1 MKLGTKYKS
10 FLRCL
15 NAKMEFL
22 EGTTSAGKTT
32 VGIYKFI
39 LKCWESPV
47 NQHIIAGLD
56 AGTIEK
62 NIINKDHGII
72 DEWGEL
78 VEYRGGGT
86 SNEKMAHILLKAS
99 TGIKKIYIL
108 GYDDKK
114 RWKKALG
121 AQYGCI
127 FIDEINIADM
137 DFVREAVMRCEYVMA
152 TLNPDAPELP
162 VYKEYINHSR
172 PLESWAYDTPKEI
185 LKELNEQAK
194 AGWVHWFFSFD
205 DNVSLTEEKKATIIA
220 NVPKGTKIYK
230 NKILGLRGKATGL
243 VFPLYKPEVHSPQ
256 EAQVARLIRD
266 KYDATQDEWFEI
278 WTSGLDTSYSAN
290 SADTIAMTYG
300 AITNKGRLFLLEEKV
315 YNNAEQSI
323 PLSPSD
329 TVVNYVDFLERCR
342 RVWGGY
348 ARHAFIDSA
357 DQATITEA
365 QKYKRTHPECGYI
378 FEGAYKKT
386 TNIDRINLQNG
397 WLNYNDT
404 VEPAFF
410 VLPKCKNYIEELNAY
425 SWREDKDNEP
435 EDGHDHCIQS
445 WQYGWLPY
453 KAKIGVLRNGDI
465 EQNGR

>member
-1 MKLGTKYKS
+1 MRVGTKYKA
-10 FLRCL
+10 FLQCL
-15 NAKMEFL
+15 DAKMEFL

-56 AGTIEK
+56 SGTIEK
-62 NIINKDHGII
+62 NIINKDHGIM
-72 DEWGEL
+72 DEWGDL

-86 SNEKMAHILLKAS
+86 SNEKMPHILLKSS

-108 GYDDKK
+108 GYDDRK

-162 VYKEYINHSR
+162 IYKEYINHSR
-172 PLESWAYDTPKEI
+172 PLKEWADDTPAEI
-185 LKELNEQAK
+185 LSALNEQAID
-194 AGWVHWFFSFD
+194 GWVHWFFSFH
-205 DNVSLTEEKKATIIA
+205 DNISLSSVKKATIIA

-243 VFPLYKPEVHSPQ
+243 VFPLFKPEIHCLTEEQAKQYIKAPHTNQ
-256 EAQVARLIRD
+256 E
-266 KYDATQDEWFEI
+266 EWFEI
-278 WTSGLDTSYSAN
+278 FTSGLDTAYS
-290 SADTIAMTYG
+290 SQSPDTIAMTYG
-300 AITNKGRLFLLEEKV
+300 AITNKGRAVLLAEKV
-315 YNNAEQSI
+315 YNNKALSV

-329 TVVNYVDFLERCR
+329 TVANYVDFLERCR
-342 RVWGGY
+342 RTWGGY
-348 ARHAFIDSA
+348 SKHVFIDSG

-365 QKYKRTHPECGYI
+365 YKYRRQHAECGYI

-397 WLNYNDT
+397 WMNYSDEKTPDFLVVDT
-404 VEPAFF
+404 CA
-410 VLPKCKNYIEELNAY
+410 NYISELNIY
-425 SWREDKDNEP
+425 SWREDKDSEP
-435 EDGHDHCIQS
+435 EDGHDHVIQS

-453 KAKIGVLRNGDI
+453 KNLIGVKNGDI
-465 EQNGR
+465 

>member
-1 MKLGTKYKS
+1 MRVGSKYKA
-10 FLRCL
+10 FLRCMD
-15 NAKMEFL
+15 AKMEFL

-32 VGIYKFI
+32 VGIYKFM
-39 LKCWESPV
+39 LKCWDSPI
-47 NQHIIAGLD
+47 NQHIISGLD

-62 NIINKDHGII
+62 NIINKDHGIM
-72 DEWGEL
+72 DEWGDL
-78 VEYRGGGT
+78 VEYKGGGT
-86 SNEKMAHILLKAS
+86 SSEKLAHIILHAS
-99 TGIKKIYIL
+99 SGDKKIYIL

-137 DFVREAVMRCEYVMA
+137 DYVREAVMRCEYVMA

-172 PLESWAYDTPKEI
+172 PLKEWANDTPKEI
-185 LKELNEQAK
+185 LNELKESPTPK
-194 AGWVHWFFSFD
+194 WVHWFFTFD
-205 DNVSLTEEKKATIIA
+205 DNISLTEDKKATIIA

-243 VFPLYKPEVHSPQ
+243 VFPLFKQGVHTLTKEQAMKLIKAPQ
-256 EAQVARLIRD
+256 GDQE
-266 KYDATQDEWFEI
+266 EWLDIF
-278 WTSGLDTSYSAN
+278 TSGLDTAYS
-290 SADTIAMTYG
+290 SSSPDTIAMTYG
-300 AITNKGRLFLLEEKV
+300 AITNKGRVILLEERV
-315 YNNAEQSI
+315 YNNAELNI

-329 TVVNYVDFLERCR
+329 TVANYEAFLNRCR
-342 RVWGGY
+342 RTWGGY
-348 ARHAFIDSA
+348 ARHTFIDSG

-365 QKYKRTHPECGYI
+365 IKYKRVHPECGYL

-397 WLNYNDT
+397 WMNYENR
-404 VEPAFF
+404 EPDFL
-410 VLPKCKNYIEELNAY
+410 VVDHCVNYISELNTY
-425 SWREDKDNEP
+425 SWREDRDNEP

-453 KAKIGVLRNGDI
+453 KSNIGVLRNGDI
-465 EQNGR
+465 

>member
-1 MKLGTKYKS
+1 MRLGKKYKA

-15 NAKMEFL
+15 NPKMEFL

-47 NQHIIAGLD
+47 SQHIIAGLD

-62 NIINKDHGII
+62 NIINKEHGII

-86 SNEKMAHILLKAS
+86 SNEKMSHILLKAS
-99 TGIKKIYIL
+99 TGVKKIYIL
-108 GYDDKK
+108 GYDDRK

-121 AQYGCI
+121 AQYGCL

-172 PLESWAYDTPKEI
+172 PLKEWEDDTPVEI
-185 LKELNEQAK
+185 LRELSEERK
-194 AGWVHWFFSFD
+194 DGWVHWFFSFD
-205 DNVSLTEEKKATIIA
+205 DNVGLTAEKKKTIIA
-220 NVPKGTKIYK
+220 NVPAGTKIYK

-243 VFPLYKPEVHSPQ
+243 VFPLYKPDIHGISKENALQ
-256 EAQVARLIRD
+256 YLRD
-266 KYDATQDEWFEI
+266 KYDPAQEEYFEI
-278 WTSGLDTSYSAN
+278 FTSGLDTSYSAN

-300 AITNKGRLFLLEEKV
+300 AITNKGRAFLLAEKV
-315 YNNAEQSI
+315 YNNKDLKI

-329 TVVNYVDFLERCR
+329 TVVNYVEFLERCR
-342 RVWGGY
+342 RTWGGY

-365 QKYKRTHPECGYI
+365 LKYKRAHAECGYI

-397 WLNYNDT
+397 WMNYSDE
-404 VEPAFF
+404 VEPVFF
-410 VLPKCKNYIEELNAY
+410 VCNDCKNYIGELNTY

-435 EDGHDHCIQS
+435 EDGNDHCIQS

-453 KAKIGVLRNGDI
+453 KHKIGVGNGD
-465 EQNGR
+465 NK

>member
-1 MKLGTKYKS
+1 MIVGEKYKA

-15 NAKMEFL
+15 DAKMEFL

-39 LKCWESPV
+39 LKCWASPI

-62 NIINKDHGII
+62 NIINKDHGIL
-72 DEWGEL
+72 DEWGDL

-86 SNEKMAHILLKAS
+86 SNEKLSHILLKS
-99 TGIKKIYIL
+99 SNGIKKIYVL

-162 VYKEYINHSR
+162 IYKEYINRSR
-172 PLESWAYDTPKEI
+172 PLKEWVDDTPREI
-185 LKELNEQAK
+185 LQELKEVPVDN
-194 AGWVHWFFSFD
+194 WVHWFFSFD
-205 DNVSLTEEKKATIIA
+205 DNISLSPDKKQTIIA

-243 VFPLYKPEVHSPQ
+243 VFPLYQEGIHSISK
-256 EAQVARLIRD
+256 ERAKTYIRD
-266 KYDATQDEWFEI
+266 KYDPHQEEWFDI
-278 WTSGLDTSYSAN
+278 FTSGLDTAYS
-290 SADTIAMTYG
+290 SSSPDTIAMTYG
-300 AITNKGRLFLLEEKV
+300 AITNKGRVFLLAEKV
-315 YNNAEQSI
+315 YNNAELSI

-329 TVVNYVDFLERCR
+329 TVKNYVDFLERCR
-342 RVWGGY
+342 KEWGGY
-348 ARHAFIDSA
+348 ARHTFIDSG

-365 QKYKRTHPECGYI
+365 FKYKRTHPECGYI

-397 WLNYNDT
+397 WMNCENGD
-404 VEPAFF
+404 PAFL
-410 VLPKCKNYIEELNAY
+410 VVKDCGYYIAELNTY
-425 SWREDKDNEP
+425 SWREDKDNQP
-435 EDGHDHCIQS
+435 EDGNDHCIQS

-453 KAKIGVLRNGDI
+453 KSKIGVKNGDNKQDG
-465 EQNGR
+465 E